1 MIYDQ
6 PSQQWA
12 GTASGATPT
21 GGSTVPVGWGGGGY
35 TPPGGFGSPTPLP
48 ADNQGGAGVVP
59 YRPGPIT
66 SIVNDLLRASI
77 GGTSQQGPGQTLNL
91 FSRGVIPPAIQAQYQ
106 QNLNQSMGDITEKM
120 GVVGNRFGTDLSRTL
135 ADAAGRADVNLSA
148 GAMDRALSAISQILG
163 LGTAQ
168 SGLEF
173 TGQQSALDRAH
184 QDFLQ
189 ANQQSSFESLLPLLL
204 GLG

>member
-1 MIYDQ
+1 M
-6 PSQQWA
+6 
-12 GTASGATPT
+12 
-21 GGSTVPVGWGGGGY
+21 
-35 TPPGGFGSPTPLP
+35 
-48 ADNQGGAGVVP
+48 
-59 YRPGPIT
+59 
-66 SIVNDLLRASI
+66 
-77 GGTSQQGPGQTLNL
+77 

-135 ADAAGRADVNLSA
+135 ADAAGRANVNLSA
-148 GAMDRALSAISQILG
+148 GAMDRALQAISQILG

-204 GLG
+204 GIG